1 MAAIPCADFVTESV
15 PIVPKRIDRTNPDA
29 LANRWANFI
38 FSMDL
43 SAEQSDAIGAGV
55 GAWSLWD
62 IPASHVAQID
72 DDRGEDLIAVA
83 VMDRVY
89 WLDWRRYQD
98 EWFWNA
104 YAPIDQLMRIGPIPS
119 NENATI
125 PTGGYDVSKL
135 KRFREFEFS
144 LKDGPLGQPRAVW
157 TVTVAEWDREER
169 TARSGQRKTATRMRT
184 RISTKGRSFIV
195 TLEHSAN
202 EPVHI
207 EHWRAAWDVVG
218 HRLREAG
225 IA

>member
-1 MAAIPCADFVTESV
+1 MAAIPCEDFIEEDV
-15 PIVPKRIDRTNPDA
+15 PAVPKRIDRTNPDA

-43 SAEQSDAIGAGV
+43 SAEQNDQLGAGV

-62 IPASHVAQID
+62 VPTSHVSQID
-72 DDRGEDLIAVA
+72 DERGEDLITCAVL
-83 VMDRVY
+83 DRIY
-89 WLDWRRYQD
+89 WFDWHRDQD
-98 EWFWNA
+98 EWFHNA
-104 YAPIDQLMRIGPIPS
+104 FAPIHRLLRIGPIPS
-119 NENATI
+119 NDQVTFPA
-125 PTGGYDVSKL
+125 GGYDLSKL

-144 LKDGPLGQPRAVW
+144 LKDGPIGAAGAVW
-157 TVTVAEWDREER
+157 RVTVAEWDRESQ
-169 TARSGQRKTATRMRT
+169 TARSGSRRTASRMRT

-225 IA
+225 IV